1 MIMAWHKASA
11 GTVPCY
17 SFGGTIHD
25 CQDVI
30 IARRVARAW
39 SQPYEV
45 ITVGEEFFSQF
56 ASYAERTVYLTDGTC
71 FMTHTAD
78 LYANEKAAEIAPIRM
93 TGNYGGEVLRRV
105 RAFKA
110 GQPTKKLFRPEVAL
124 QIQAAKETY
133 NRIIQVHPLSFSV
146 FRQAPWHHYSL
157 QMLEQT
163 RLSMRSPYLDND
175 LVRTVF
181 RAPLSVLASN
191 DISLRLID
199 DGNPNLSKIRTD
211 RGLAGTANGLSSA
224 ITRALLEFSFK
235 AEYAYDY
242 GMPQWVAQIDHLFA
256 PLHFERILLGRHKF
270 YHFRTWYRDQ
280 LSEYVKEMLLDPL
293 SLSRPY
299 IEPDGLE
306 NVVRGHLKGNEN
318 YTSEIHRVLS
328 LELIHRLFIDSKFA
342 ST

>member
-1 MIMAWHKASA
+1 
-11 GTVPCY
+11 
-17 SFGGTIHD
+17 
-25 CQDVI
+25 
-30 IARRVARAW
+30 
-39 SQPYEV
+39 
-45 ITVGEEFFSQF
+45 
-56 ASYAERTVYLTDGTC
+56 
-71 FMTHTAD
+71 MTHTAD

-224 ITRALLEFSFK
+224 ITRALLHFSFK
-235 AEYAYDY
+235 PDNAYDY